1 MKIQL
6 INRPLIIVLLLSFTM
21 LFCVQTAN
29 AQLPNFV
36 NKHVVKALTLKVE
49 GKTIN
54 NSKSLQQNQLAFK
67 QLAKLNAMH
76 LYYKTIW
83 EQNKSYNF
91 LPSFLNRMLQLDAQI
106 RKQINVYKDENLF
119 YLVPRQYPQK
129 FYNQNIDYHKSLS
142 QIENEIDN
150 WLNKLTP
157 KEISGLS
164 EVVRRVGSE
173 LSDEDSLGGKLCSI
187 GYAQWSGSEPVTGFE
202 RAILRHLG
210 KPTNDPDKEKHIS
223 KFFNENNSKLIC
235 NDSADVYIRE
245 NEHILKR
252 SLALGEYNFLN
263 HAANNSKYDLDW
275 NFYEMVDGK
284 KETILDYLDMI
295 IGDEELASEYDVDE
309 LKSLITSLEEDGA
322 KRGSELP

>member
-36 NKHVVKALTLKVE
+36 NKHVVKALTLKEE

-54 NSKSLQQNQLAFK
+54 NSKSLQQNQLVFK

-91 LPSFLNRMLQLDAQI
+91 LPIFLNRMLQLDAQI

-119 YLVPRQYPQK
+119 YLAPRQYPQK
-129 FYNQNIDYHKSLS
+129 FYNQNIDYHKSLT

-150 WLNKLTP
+150 WLNNLTP

-173 LSDEDSLGGKLCSI
+173 LNDEDSLAEIICGAGYTNWARTDSI
-187 GYAQWSGSEPVTGFE
+187 GGFE
-202 RAILRHLG
+202 KAILRHIG
-210 KPTNDPDKEKHIS
+210 KAANDPNKEKHIS
-223 KFFNENNSKLIC
+223 KFFNDNNSKLIC
-235 NDSADVYIRE
+235 GDDTDEYIRE

-252 SLALGEYNFLN
+252 SLALGEWDFLG
-263 HAANNSKYDLDW
+263 HAANSSKYELDW

-309 LKSLITSLEEDGA
+309 LKELVTVLEQAGA
-322 KRGSELP
+322 KRGSQIP